1 MAQERL
7 GLDDKQWLN
16 FKKIKWAK
24 GVFTSKLIVN
34 GEAVLDVVLLWYPV
48 EAAAYETLK
57 LFLIAL
63 KC

>member
-1 MAQERL
+1 M
-7 GLDDKQWLN
+7 
-16 FKKIKWAK
+16 
-24 GVFTSKLIVN
+24 FTSKLIVN